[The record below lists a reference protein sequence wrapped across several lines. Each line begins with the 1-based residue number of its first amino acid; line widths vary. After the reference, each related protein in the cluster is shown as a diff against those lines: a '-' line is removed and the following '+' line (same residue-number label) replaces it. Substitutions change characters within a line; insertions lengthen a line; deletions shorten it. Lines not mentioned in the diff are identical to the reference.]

1 MSSRKE
7 KIVLLD
13 AHAIIHRAYHAL
25 PDFST
30 RTGMPTGAIF
40 GFGSMILRII
50 GDLKPDYVIAC
61 YDLPGK
67 TFRHEAFDEYK
78 GTRGETDDSL
88 KLQFDATR
96 EMCEAL
102 DIPIYD
108 AEGFEADD
116 ILGTISAK
124 LKSSDIDIV
133 IASGDMDTLQ
143 LVDGEK
149 VQVFTLKK
157 GLNDT
162 VVYDEKAVR
171 ERFGFA
177 PISIVDFKALRGDAS
192 DNIPGI
198 KGIGEKAATTAITHF
213 ATIENLYAAL
223 EKNEQDL
230 LDAGLTQRMVT
241 LIREGKED
249 AEFSKILATIRKD
262 APIHFKLP
270 KQKWGE
276 ALSMEKT
283 LEIFERY
290 ELHSLGKRL
299 KALLHIEDEKEQ
311 IKESFSEEDLKKL
324 ALKLWVL
331 DSDETD
337 ASFIEIKEYTKE
349 KTFSRAQEKID
360 TELAQDAR
368 VKEVYDFIEEPLLPV
383 VQQMQKTGVA
393 IDEKFFKQLKSEYAE
408 CLTKLEE
415 KIFQFSSEPFNI
427 KSPKQLSKVLF
438 EDLALPTKGIKKL
451 QSGSYSTNVDTLEK
465 LAEAHPIIPLL
476 VEFRE
481 FEKLLSTYIE
491 VIPTMVAE
499 DKRLHAEFL
508 QNGTSTGRFSSRN
521 PNLQNIP
528 TRTENGQKIRQGFV
542 AEKGYSFISFDYS
555 QIELRCLALL
565 SGDKVL
571 TKIFKEHDD
580 IHSGVAALIGGV
592 PINEVTKEMR
602 RKAKI
607 INFGI
612 IYGMGINSLKKE
624 MDVSREEAESF
635 YYGFFDQ
642 FPDATKYLEDA
653 KELARKRGYTETFF
667 GRRRQFKS
675 INSKL
680 PFIRAMAERM
690 ALNAPIQ
697 GTSADMI
704 KLAMIHIHQWL
715 EEQHLLE
722 NVRLVL
728 QIHDEIIYEVEDSL
742 CSQFEQKAQEIMENI
757 LEISYKK
764 VKSEVPFVVKS
775 SVGKNW
781 GELK

>member
-50 GDLKPDYVIAC
+50 GDLKPDYVVAC

-124 LKSSDIDIV
+124 LKNSDIDIV

-198 KGIGEKAATTAITHF
+198 KGIGEKAATIAISHF

-299 KALLHIEDEKEQ
+299 KTLLHIEDEKEQ
-311 IKESFSEEDLKKL
+311 IKENFSEEDLKKL

-349 KTFSRAQEKID
+349 KTFSRAQKKID

-368 VKEVYDFIEEPLLPV
+368 VKEVYDYIEEPLFPI

-393 IDEKFFKQLKSEYAE
+393 IDEKFFKQLKLEYAE

-565 SGDKVL
+565 SGDKAL

-612 IYGMGINSLKKE
+612 LYGMGINSLKKE

-667 GRRRQFKS
+667 GRRRQFKN

-722 NVRLVL
+722 NIRLVL

-742 CSQFEQKAQEIMENI
+742 CSQFEQKAQEIMENV

>member
-25 PDFST
+25 PGFST

-124 LKSSDIDIV
+124 LKSSNIDVV

-198 KGIGEKAATTAITHF
+198 KGIGEKAATIAITHF

-299 KALLHIEDEKEQ
+299 KTLLHIEDEKEQ
-311 IKESFSEEDLKKL
+311 IKENFSEEDLKKL

-349 KTFSRAQEKID
+349 KTFSRAQKKID

-368 VKEVYDFIEEPLLPV
+368 VKEVYDYIEEPLFPI

-565 SGDKVL
+565 SGDKAL

-612 IYGMGINSLKKE
+612 LYGMGINSLKKE

-667 GRRRQFKS
+667 GRRRQFKN

-722 NVRLVL
+722 NIRLVL

-742 CSQFEQKAQEIMENI
+742 CSQFEQKAQEIMENV